1 MAVLS
6 RDQILARKMGHELV
20 DLGDGDQVKVRGL
33 TRAEAHE
40 MKEIETNPE
49 REVRT
54 LVLGLVEPELTEDD
68 VRAWLAGDTF
78 GAIQPVLERIMSLSG
93 MLEGQGKAATKSVP
107 ARRRR

>member
-6 RDQILARKMGHELV
+6 RDQILARKMGREPV
-20 DLGDGDQVKVRGL
+20 ELGDGQVLVRGL
-33 TRAEAHE
+33 TRAEAHA
-40 MKEIETNPE
+40 MKELDENYE

-54 LVLGLVEPELTEDD
+54 LVLGLVEPELDEDD